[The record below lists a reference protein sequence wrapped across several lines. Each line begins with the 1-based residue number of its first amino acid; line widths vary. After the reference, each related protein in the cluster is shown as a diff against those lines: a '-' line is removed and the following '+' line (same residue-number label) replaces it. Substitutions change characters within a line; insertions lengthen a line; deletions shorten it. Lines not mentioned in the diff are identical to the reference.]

1 MRSGSTGWSAV
12 YAARAG
18 LPGGGLRLAEGRC
31 PGRAQESG
39 PGTQRQP
46 ASEVPDQPATGSRT
60 TLHGAC
66 RSAAVAESIRLCARG
81 AAVRSPYC
89 ACVLRGLL
97 DECCAQGS
105 GDVIAKPAPER
116 LPCAASTL
124 GARRATP
131 PERAMRAWP
140 TSQSPL
146 CARSSVERLATRPSS
161 RASSHARRVACATSP
176 RPARAALR
184 TVAARL
190 LSRPT
195 QCNRVWRQPSARAT
209 QHARPP
215 ARPRTALARR
225 TWRHARPLRLR
236 SKPHLAHGGP
246 DPSSDPSSSFSCAQL
261 PTPRLFSGGRTGH
274 AAGRARV

>member
-1 MRSGSTGWSAV
+1 MRVARTAGRVLCAGQRRRHRQARSRAPALRCVDVGST
-12 YAARAG
+12 
-18 LPGGGLRLAEGRC
+18 PGNASGESNARLADLTK
-31 PGRAQESG
+31 P
-39 PGTQRQP
+39 PL
-46 ASEVPDQPATGSRT
+46 RT
-60 TLHGAC
+60 F
-66 RSAAVAESIRLCARG
+66 
-81 AAVRSPYC
+81 
-89 ACVLRGLL
+89 
-97 DECCAQGS
+97 
-105 GDVIAKPAPER
+105 ER
-116 LPCAASTL
+116 
-124 GARRATP
+124 
-131 PERAMRAWP
+131 
-140 TSQSPL
+140 
-146 CARSSVERLATRPSS
+146 